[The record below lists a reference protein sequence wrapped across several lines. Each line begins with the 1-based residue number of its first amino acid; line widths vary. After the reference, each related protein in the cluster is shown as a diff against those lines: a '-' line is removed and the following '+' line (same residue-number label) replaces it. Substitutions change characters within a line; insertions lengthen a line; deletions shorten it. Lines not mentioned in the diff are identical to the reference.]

1 MRFAAWLALPILA
14 GLGMS
19 PVMAA
24 APAPSFTKD
33 IKPFL
38 SNYCLECHQGN
49 KAKAGVTLD
58 TYQALM
64 KGDRRGRSLIIAGK
78 PDNSRLLHT
87 MEGKAKQ
94 MPPKKSQQPTAQEIV
109 KVRAW
114 IAAGAKDDSK
124 GAKPVGLEVGLLG
137 NEQQFSSLL
146 QPFGILESAARRDV
160 RRIWLLSTE
169 YWVLIS
175 RTRDGGPT
183 RSV

>member
-1 MRFAAWLALPILA
+1 MRTAAWLAGLVLA
-14 GLGMS
+14 GLGS
-19 PVMAA
+19 SQALAA
-24 APAPSFTKD
+24 APAPSYTKD

-64 KGDRRGRSLIIAGK
+64 KGDRRGRSLVIPGK

-87 MEGKAKQ
+87 MEGKAKP
-94 MPPKKSQQPTAQEIV
+94 MPPKKSQQPTAQEIA

-124 GAKPVGLEVGLLG
+124 GVKPVGLEIGFLDANSARVVARPNRAEDSPRL
-137 NEQQFSSLL
+137 SSAGPLWVR
-146 QPFGILESAARRDV
+146 LENSFYIKD
-160 RRIWLLSTE
+160 
-169 YWVLIS
+169 
-175 RTRDGGPT
+175 
-183 RSV
+183 